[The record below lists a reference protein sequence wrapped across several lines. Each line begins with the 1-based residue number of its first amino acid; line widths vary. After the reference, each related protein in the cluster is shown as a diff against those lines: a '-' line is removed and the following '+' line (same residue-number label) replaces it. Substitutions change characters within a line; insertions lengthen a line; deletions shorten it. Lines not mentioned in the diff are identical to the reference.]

1 MLIVLHTYI
10 YIPPLLFSRDED
22 WDIPEER
29 PQISS
34 DGAAKIWDRL
44 TRLSVFI
51 ISLCLF
57 FIVLIS
63 TGLTRVII
71 HLMIW
76 KLNPPNPSS
85 AVYLNKFGG
94 LLELVEER
102 YFITNCSS
110 ECDSGYV
117 RRNDLPSSWKCFTT
131 TNSTSCKLLQ
141 ETPTVN
147 VWWIWGLIIIILVPD
162 LYSLIL
168 GCWRI
173 CFKETD
179 EFSVGMLLIVSFY
192 WFIKYPFSKS
202 WTKGKSPKHFVDV
215 NLF

>member
-1 MLIVLHTYI
+1 MLIMLN
-10 YIPPLLFSRDED
+10 IPPLLLSRDED
-22 WDIPEER
+22 WDIAGER

-34 DGAAKIWDRL
+34 DGAEEIWEFLTKI
-44 TRLSVFI
+44 SVAL

-85 AVYLNKFGG
+85 AVQLNKLGG

-117 RRNDLPSSWKCFTT
+117 KRNDLPSSWKCFTT

-168 GCWRI
+168 GFWRI

-179 EFSVGMLLIVSFY
+179 EFSKGMFSIVSFY
-192 WFIKYPFSKS
+192 WFVKYPFLRAGS
-202 WTKGKSPKHFVDV
+202 KGKSPKHFVDV
-215 NLF
+215 N